1 MGVAISLYGFHVHI
15 TQVSLSF
22 SDVRKWVR
30 KQPVKKLKASDIIY
44 FSSILRLLSAVYKS
58 GTRTRGR
65 GQRDSCVG
73 TWDLGT
79 RGEGRGDIWY
89 GARDV
94 WDAGT
99 CGTGTRGRQ
108 M

>member
-1 MGVAISLYGFHVHI
+1 MC
-15 TQVSLSF
+15 
-22 SDVRKWVR
+22 

-79 RGEGRGDIWY
+79 RDEGLEDIKYATQGRVGRGRGDVKS
-89 GARDV
+89 RDV
-94 WDAGT
+94 GDAG
-99 CGTGTRGRQ
+99 CE
-108 M
+108 